1 MRELFVYFKAPT
13 DQEKTVRSHLQA
25 MQNALRQNHPDL
37 VTRLL
42 MRPEASQG
50 LHTWMEVYTGVAD
63 LGSGSLVDE
72 SISRAARV
80 LAPFIVGTRK
90 TEVFVVCNQLEMGD
104 A

>member
-13 DQEKTVRSHLQA
+13 EHETAVRSHLQA
-25 MQNALRQNHPDL
+25 MHHALQQDHPAL

-63 LGSGSLVDE
+63 LGSDSPIDE
-72 SISRAARV
+72 AISRAAQV
-80 LAPFIVGTRK
+80 LAPFIVGARK
-90 TEVFVVCNQLEMGD
+90 TEVFVVCNQLAMGGV
-104 A
+104 